1 LEQTEI
7 VAVRTNLVWILEQ
20 DRNSQRLTI
29 LGTTHVDKASIE
41 RVRRIISETRPS
53 VVAVELDEERLF
65 ALRDP
70 NRGKLDSPTRAG
82 LLPWMMILLERSV
95 GSMTG
100 VFPGS
105 EMLEAVD
112 EAEKAGARTILID
125 KRIESILEEIR
136 DVPLVEKLKISLD
149 VLVALFAISTKRKPA
164 QPIKAGLDD
173 LLSEFSA
180 KYPTLFRI
188 LVTERDRYMADRLQE
203 ILDSTTGQVIAV
215 VGLGHVTGI
224 AQQLGMNRQ
233 VPSTGHL
240 RLRYEWTL
248 RSFP

>member
-1 LEQTEI
+1 L
-7 VAVRTNLVWILEQ
+7 
-20 DRNSQRLTI
+20 QRLKI
-29 LGTTHVDKASIE
+29 LGTTHVDKSSVE
-41 RVRRIISETRPS
+41 RVRRTISETRPS

-70 NRGKLDSPTRAG
+70 DRGKLDSPMRSG
-82 LLPWMMILLERSV
+82 LLPWMMVLLERSI
-95 GSMTG
+95 GSLTE

-112 EAEKAGARTILID
+112 EAERVGAKTILID
-125 KRIESILEEIR
+125 KRIDSILEEIR
-136 DVPLVEKLKISLD
+136 DVPLLEKLKISLD
-149 VLVALFAISTKRKPA
+149 VLAALFAISTKRETA
-164 QPIKAGLDD
+164 QSMKAGLDE
-173 LLSEFSA
+173 LMAEFGA

-215 VGLGHVTGI
+215 VGLGHLTGI
-224 AQQLGMNRQ
+224 MQHLTMNRQ
-233 VPSTGHL
+233 VPSTGDL
-240 RLRYEWTL
+240 GVRYEWTL